1 MARPLRLEF
10 GGALY
15 HVTSPGDGK
24 EDIYFCD
31 EDRRLFL
38 NVLGKACGRYNCCH
52 AFCLMTNH
60 YHLGGRRFAAISHY
74 RQLVLEG
81 IHSPNPWEGLKN
93 RDAAMFHAY
102 CSGGYKQR
110 EIAHK
115 DNWGQSKNT
124 VV

>member
-1 MARPLRLEF
+1 
-10 GGALY
+10 
-15 HVTSPGDGK
+15 
-24 EDIYFCD
+24 
-31 EDRRLFL
+31 
-38 NVLGKACGRYNCCH
+38 
-52 AFCLMTNH
+52 MTNH

-110 EIAHK
+110 EIAHYC
-115 DNWGQSKNT
+115 GAHYTT
-124 VV
+124 VSRAIKRIEAR